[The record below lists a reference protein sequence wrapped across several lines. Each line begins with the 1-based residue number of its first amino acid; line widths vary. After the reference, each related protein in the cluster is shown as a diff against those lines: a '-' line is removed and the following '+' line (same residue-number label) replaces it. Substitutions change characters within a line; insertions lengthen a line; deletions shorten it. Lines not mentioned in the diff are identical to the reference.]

1 MMNVKELTVYRKAYR
16 QAMQKGTLMN
26 RTRLAAVFLLFA
38 AAFPALSAEVRGTT
52 QAVSIEDAVVMD
64 GAMTDPRW
72 AKAPELP
79 LGDCDSTNAARYA
92 TWAKLLFSPTH
103 LYVGFHGE
111 EPDTAG
117 MPAKAEQ
124 RDGDVWQDD
133 SVEVFLRPDPD
144 RPYYQVVVNA
154 RGVFG
159 DSMVR
164 DGRWN
169 GSIEAKTRI
178 VAGKHWRAELK
189 IALADIGC
197 YVGGDQAWRV
207 NFNRTRLGR
216 GADATMECS
225 WAVMGGRQ
233 YHAPAQFG
241 YVRGIA
247 IPSRPDGVTRT
258 REMPVKPEAEPPP
271 VSATCLYRFEAGGT
285 RAPLAVTSGQPA
297 VLPLYVADLDQV
309 RISLRAKAAKQT
321 ECGLSLRLVDGTK
334 WTHDVP
340 VGPDG
345 ERKTF
350 AVPPLK
356 QGATD
361 LILSSPAPLTVHEVV
376 VERGGGPR

>member
-1 MMNVKELTVYRKAYR
+1 MKLKQIIAVCLV
-16 QAMQKGTLMN
+16 
-26 RTRLAAVFLLFA
+26 LAAA
-38 AAFPALSAEVRGTT
+38 SPALSDEVRGTT
-52 QAVSIEDAVVMD
+52 QAVMIEDAVALD

-103 LYVGFHGE
+103 LYVGFHCE
-111 EPDTAG
+111 EPDTDG

-233 YHAPAQFG
+233 YHAPDHRHG
-241 YVRGIA
+241 SRGHFQQ
-247 IPSRPDGVTRT
+247 PRQPLRPRRRANRRLFRWHWGARYRSV
-258 REMPVKPEAEPPP
+258 
-271 VSATCLYRFEAGGT
+271 VS
-285 RAPLAVTSGQPA
+285 
-297 VLPLYVADLDQV
+297 
-309 RISLRAKAAKQT
+309 
-321 ECGLSLRLVDGTK
+321 
-334 WTHDVP
+334 
-340 VGPDG
+340 
-345 ERKTF
+345 
-350 AVPPLK
+350 
-356 QGATD
+356 
-361 LILSSPAPLTVHEVV
+361 
-376 VERGGGPR
+376 RGGSRDVHRARQDGARRVAREPADPRSRRPQHRGAR